1 MRTRLSMHSITKMQM
16 LCILAL
22 LHYKDRSIVHLL
34 HYLNMCM
41 SNAYAGAHPHLMRL
55 DLLLLACRKDSHEE
69 YKGHYNAVQMHAA
82 C

>member
-1 MRTRLSMHSITKMQM
+1 MQTGLSTHSITKMQM

-22 LHYKDRSIVHLL
+22 LHYKDGSTLHLL

-41 SNAYAGAHPHLMRL
+41 SNASAGAHPHLMRL

-69 YKGHYNAVQMHAA
+69 YKADYYAVQMHAA